1 MSHFWNVPSHF
12 LSSLF
17 SVLFFSGCQRTH
29 IDMYLNQMHR
39 HDVKKVYYFQKDTLK
54 SQIFIRRVYLN
65 ELTTTC
71 SNLPSI
77 GVQLLLLLLTSF
89 SAKASLE
96 PIIWHKTPNWKFI
109 VPWLLTLVRHWGP
122 FSFEMTASIFP
133 MTLCSIIS
141 SFHGWF
147 FPLALSKWF
156 VALKITVDNKCVISQ
171 IFIINM

>member
-1 MSHFWNVPSHF
+1 MTRGKRLIILAITLDKQCWACQDSDWTVNNISISTYYSSSMQIYSHEETNVTQMSHFWNVPSHF

-89 SAKASLE
+89 SAK
-96 PIIWHKTPNWKFI
+96 N
-109 VPWLLTLVRHWGP
+109 
-122 FSFEMTASIFP
+122 
-133 MTLCSIIS
+133 
-141 SFHGWF
+141 
-147 FPLALSKWF
+147 
-156 VALKITVDNKCVISQ
+156 
-171 IFIINM
+171 